1 MREMPGLRSVLKRS
15 AVITAACWP
24 VVLIQ
29 FVSESVFKI
38 LLAVPVLAGA
48 FLASILI
55 GRSAGDLA
63 SGDLREAATAVA
75 ASLLGRPV
83 ALAAF
88 IVALLVVVLG
98 GSALMFLIKGGTVV
112 VLLVAESSAN
122 WLEPSGVMHVF
133 RSAMQFSVARFTS
146 GAERLARRFLALGTM
161 LIVAYTLVGGVYV
174 AVVLGG
180 YAYAGGR
187 ALVLGWTVVAAICS
201 GILVVAIT
209 LVNLF
214 YLLIQIVM
222 AVEDRGIVASAR
234 QVLRFLHAD
243 IRDVAGVFLIVVCLV
258 VVAMAASL
266 FTTAA
271 IGFIAFVPIAAL
283 IVLPAQAGAWLLRSL
298 VFQYLGLTALTSYAT
313 FFRAYASLVGQ
324 ADPHGHDK

>member
-1 MREMPGLRSVLKRS
+1 MREMPRLRSVLKRS

-38 LLAVPVLAGA
+38 LLAVPVLGGA
-48 FLASILI
+48 FLASILL
-55 GRSAGDLA
+55 GRNAGDLA
-63 SGDLREAATAVA
+63 AGDLRETATAVV
-75 ASLLGRPV
+75 ASLLGQPV
-83 ALAAF
+83 ALVAF
-88 IVALLVVVLG
+88 IFALLVVVFG
-98 GSALMFLIKGGTVV
+98 GSALMFLIKGGTIA
-112 VLLVAESSAN
+112 VLLAAESSAA
-122 WLEPSGVMHVF
+122 WPEPSGVVRVF
-133 RSAMQFSVARFTS
+133 RSAMQFSVERFTS
-146 GAERLARRFLALGTM
+146 GAGRFARRFLALGTM
-161 LIVAYTLVGGVYV
+161 LILVYTLIGGAYA

-214 YLLIQIVM
+214 YLLIQIVV

-258 VVAMAASL
+258 IVAMAASL

-271 IGFIAFVPIAAL
+271 MGFIAFVPIAGL
-283 IVLPAQAGAWLLRSL
+283 IVLPAQLGAWFLRSL
-298 VFQYLGLTALTSYAT
+298 VFQYLGLTALTSYVT
-313 FFRAYASLVGQ
+313 FFGRYSTLVSRPS
-324 ADPHGHDK
+324 DS